1 MKYPKRNTKLWIYL
15 YQTGFLE
22 SKDEAVI
29 KQAIKDYYKKYDRDL
44 KQRKRK
50 IEQREFTISFS
61 TQLINHIRKRA
72 KEYNVTVIDYLK
84 ILANA
89 DLSCTSPLEHTL
101 TYKEILQVLQQYKN
115 SIDAI
120 ESKESNKWFG
130 NNNYDELKKLLQ
142 YILEMVEI
150 KKR

>member
-15 YQTGFLE
+15 YQNGILD
-22 SKDEAVI
+22 SKDETVI
-29 KQAIKDYYKKYDRDL
+29 KQATKDYYRKYDREL
-44 KQRKRK
+44 KKRKRK
-50 IEQREFTISFS
+50 IEQRQFSISFS
-61 TQLINHIRKRA
+61 IMQINHVRKRA
-72 KEYNVTVIDYLK
+72 KEYNVKVIDYLK
-84 ILANA
+84 LLVKA
-89 DLSCTSPLEHTL
+89 DLSSTSPLEHTL

-142 YILEMVEI
+142 YILEMVEV

>member
-15 YQTGFLE
+15 YQTRCLKT
-22 SKDEAVI
+22 KDEAFI
-29 KQAIKDYYKKYDRDL
+29 KLSIKDYYKKYDQNL
-44 KQRKRK
+44 KQKKRK